1 MELKINKAPGADG
14 ITAELLKLGGE
25 TSVKEMTCIAGSICH
40 SERIPEE
47 WLMQI
52 TIPVYK
58 NLAHDI
64 CNNFRGFALLRVP
77 GKVLC
82 RITYYRLKEKAE
94 MMLREDQCGFR
105 EGIQGLCLTS
115 GC

>member
-64 CNNFRGFALLRVP
+64 CNNFRGFAE
-77 GKVLC
+77 
-82 RITYYRLKEKAE
+82 RLA
-94 MMLREDQCGFR
+94 RSSAGSPIID
-105 EGIQGLCLTS
+105 
-115 GC
+115 